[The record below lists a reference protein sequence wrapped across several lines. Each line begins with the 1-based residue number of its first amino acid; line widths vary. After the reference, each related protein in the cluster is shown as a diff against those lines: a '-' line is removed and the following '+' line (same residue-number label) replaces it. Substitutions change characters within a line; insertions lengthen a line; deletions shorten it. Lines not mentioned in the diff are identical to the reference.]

1 MDIVYIFN
9 GWKSGEELRYSMRS
23 IERYGQNVGRVWLLG
38 HKPDWCSDAVTEIEY
53 TSDKSLY
60 KENDITAA
68 IFHAAR
74 VPELSERFLICADD
88 YFYIE
93 PTDFDKYPIFQKN
106 TQLPADTIGKQ
117 KMGGINYVMS
127 LVNTRALLMAAGL
140 PTGNYSQHCCFPA
153 DKRLMAEFK
162 HVFDAALLLQYGA
175 VFDSLMANII
185 IDKTGEQP
193 VSRRDNKVNTARN
206 LADLRHQIGE
216 TEHCFSTTEKA
227 LNYGVRQILAHLYP
241 EKSKY
246 EL

>member
-9 GWKSGEELRYSMRS
+9 GYKSGEEMRYSMRS
-23 IERYGQNVGRVWLLG
+23 IERFGQNVGRVWLLG

-53 TSDKSLY
+53 TCDKSLY
-60 KENDITAA
+60 KENDITKA
-68 IFHAAR
+68 IFTAAR
-74 VPELSERFLICADD
+74 EPELPNRFLICADD
-88 YFYIE
+88 YFYIA
-93 PTDFDKYPIFQKN
+93 PTDFDNYPIYQKAA
-106 TQLPADTIGKQ
+106 QLPANTIGKE
-117 KMGGINYVMS
+117 KMGGINYVQS
-127 LVNTRALLMAAGL
+127 VVNTRALLTAAGL

-153 DKRLMAEFK
+153 DKKLMAEFR
-162 HVFDAALLLQYGA
+162 HVFDAAMFLPHGA

-193 VSRRDNKVNTARN
+193 VPRRDNKIKTAAN

-216 TEHCFSTTEKA
+216 SEHCFSTTEQA
-227 LNYGVRQILAHLYP
+227 LNYGVRHILAQMFP